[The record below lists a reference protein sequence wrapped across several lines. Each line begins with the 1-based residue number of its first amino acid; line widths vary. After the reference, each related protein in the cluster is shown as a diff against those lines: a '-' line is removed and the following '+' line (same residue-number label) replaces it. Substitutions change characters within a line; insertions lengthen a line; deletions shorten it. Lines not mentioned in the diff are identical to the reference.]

1 MGELLKFLPRRI
13 YGVVCAYRSGLMDVE
28 IAGVEIAEDDS
39 LELHFPKANPFFSGE
54 AVAIHLDDRSG
65 SELYSIELRVY
76 RCSYKGVVTR
86 VSGASMTV
94 APVDFSLVY
103 STRVV
108 ATYRAPGYAFPAEKR
123 PIRELPIS
131 PLARLALPNEREREN
146 KLGVWIT
153 RAEERP
159 HTTVMAFLSSESDDI
174 FLITQAN
181 TFKYA
186 NILRDPDCCFAI
198 DHRGSFQFDRA
209 IDWNYTI
216 FKARAFAIPPD
227 HAIFAEVQAR
237 FVEKNPWE
245 IAFFSDPEIKMFH
258 LAPVK
263 ILYADII
270 ER

>member
-1 MGELLKFLPRRI
+1 MGELLKFLPYRI
-13 YGVVCAYRSGLMDVE
+13 YGVVCAYRSGLTDVE
-28 IAGVEIAEDDS
+28 IAGVEIAGDDS
-39 LELHFPKANPFFSGE
+39 LELHFPKANPFFVGE
-54 AVAIHLDDRSG
+54 AVTIHLDDRSG

-86 VSGASMTV
+86 VSGTSMTV
-94 APVDFSLVY
+94 APVDFTLVY

-108 ATYRAPGYAFPAEKR
+108 ATYRIPSYSYPVETR
-123 PIRELPIS
+123 PIRALEVS
-131 PLARLALPNEREREN
+131 PLTRFALPDEKEREN

-153 RAEERP
+153 RAMGRP
-159 HTTVMAFLSSESDDI
+159 HTTVMAFLSSENDDI
-174 FLITQAN
+174 FLITQAG
-181 TFKYA
+181 TFKYE

-216 FKARAFAIPPD
+216 FKARAHTVPSD

-245 IAFFSDPEIKMFH
+245 IAFFSDPEIRMFH
-258 LAPVK
+258 LAPEK